1 MQTIRRKRARTVAV
15 KPKTTESESVLE
27 QLIDVSV
34 QPDRAHHD
42 ELGRTRNGTEQPA
55 SPREQ
60 PAAPVDISRV
70 GE

>member
-1 MQTIRRKRARTVAV
+1 MQNIRRKRERKAV
-15 KPKTTESESVLE
+15 TRKTSESESVLE

-60 PAAPVDISRV
+60 PAGPLDVSKV

>member
-1 MQTIRRKRARTVAV
+1 MQTIRGKRARKAV
-15 KPKTTESESVLE
+15 TRKMTESESVLE

-60 PAAPVDISRV
+60 PAAAIDVSNAGD
-70 GE
+70 

>member
-1 MQTIRRKRARTVAV
+1 MQTARGKRARKAATR
-15 KPKTTESESVLE
+15 KTTESESVLE

-60 PAAPVDISRV
+60 PAAPIDVSKV

>member
-1 MQTIRRKRARTVAV
+1 M
-15 KPKTTESESVLE
+15 TESESVLE

-60 PAAPVDISRV
+60 PAAAIDVSEV
-70 GE
+70 GD